1 MFFMAQLGPCAA
13 RPIMVESFDIMG
25 EMAPVPRALA
35 IVNDWPIYALYMA
48 LVAGLLAGSLI
59 DAETFTVPV
68 QIPWVLAVVG
78 IVAHAIIDKRS
89 LPGALNLDPS
99 PAALAAGGG
108 VGLLISIALFAVG
121 IIPISFPDGE
131 PMQDLEPGEEEA

>member
-1 MFFMAQLGPCAA
+1 
-13 RPIMVESFDIMG
+13 
-25 EMAPVPRALA
+25 
-35 IVNDWPIYALYMA
+35 YALYMA

-59 DAETFTVPV
+59 DAETFTIPV

-78 IVAHAIIDKRS
+78 IAAHAIIDKRS
-89 LPGALNLDPS
+89 LAGALNLDPS

-108 VGLLISIALFAVG
+108 VGLLISIALFTVG

-131 PMQDLEPGEEEA
+131 PMQDLEPVEGEEEKEPVPVPAASSR